1 MNPSIINRLQI
12 NPRRTYSLFRSFNV
26 RCGTL
31 SLFAG
36 VAMTA
41 CSSASS
47 DDKTTASAKEKEPSV
62 QQVDVARVQLLQP
75 SKRVSLPGE
84 LKPWNRVSMYAKVKG
99 FVRDVNV
106 DRGTAVRKGQVLARL
121 DAPEVLSELSQAQAQ
136 VQAQEA
142 NLVEQTTRARA
153 SRLVYNRMLQMAKT
167 EGAVSLNE
175 LDQAQAKMQADS
187 ALVAMGRGT
196 VQAARSNYQAKSEL
210 RQYLTIT
217 APFDGIVIE
226 RNISPGALVGAGDAG
241 KPLFVVEDSRTLRL
255 TVAIPE
261 NMANQLPPKSSVSF
275 TVNAMPD
282 RHFNAQLARSAGS
295 LVEAN
300 RAMMAEFD
308 VPNGSHELKA
318 GMYAEVQMPIERTGK
333 TMFVPTTSVVSS
345 SEKMFVIKVR
355 DNRAQW
361 VSVQK
366 GNAADT
372 LVEVFGDLQP
382 GMTIVKKASEEIRD
396 GQEVKA
402 VAKR

>member
-1 MNPSIINRLQI
+1 MKPL
-12 NPRRTYSLFRSFNV
+12 L
-26 RCGTL
+26 TL
-31 SLFAG
+31 IGSASAAAIL
-36 VAMTA
+36 TA

-47 DDKTTASAKEKEPSV
+47 DNKKPVTKEPDV
-62 QQVDVARVQLLQP
+62 QQVAITTVQALQP
-75 SKRVSLPGE
+75 SKRVTLPGE

-99 FVRDVNV
+99 FVRDISV
-106 DRGTAVRKGQVLARL
+106 DRGTVVRKGQVLARL

-136 VQAQEA
+136 VQAQES

-153 SRLVYNRMLQMAKT
+153 SRLTYQRLLQTAKM

-175 LDQAQAKMQADS
+175 IDQAQARMQSDS
-187 ALVAMGRGT
+187 AQVAMGRGT
-196 VQAARSNYQAKSEL
+196 VQAARSNYQAKTEL

-226 RNISPGALVGAGDAG
+226 RNISPGALVGAGDTG

-261 NMANQLPPKSSVSF
+261 TFANQLPAKSAVSF

-282 RHFNAQLARSAGS
+282 RRFNAKLARSAQS

-300 RAMMAEFD
+300 RAMIAEFD
-308 VPNGSHELKA
+308 VPNASHELKA
-318 GMYAEVQMPIERTGK
+318 GMYADVQMPIERTTK
-333 TMFVPTTSVVSS
+333 TLFVPTTAVVSS
-345 SEKMFVIKVR
+345 SEKMFLIRVA

-366 GNAADT
+366 GNVLDT
-372 LVEVFGDLQP
+372 LVEVFGDVQP
-382 GMTIVKKASEEIRD
+382 GMAIVKKASEEIRD

-402 VAKR
+402 LPK